1 MEEKYDE
8 EKNSII
14 NGNCNGSIDAGRLR
28 EERGGNDNIDP
39 LALIW
44 DDDVLDFLRICCYV
58 SFFFSDFVN

>member
-44 DDDVLDFLRICCYV
+44 EYGKPGC
-58 SFFFSDFVN
+58 N